1 MTTTDDIDDKNQ
13 ADQPGYG
20 FPVFVTHEGTTF
32 RIQRRECERVGP
44 AAVEATAARRGE
56 RPHTRPAAC
65 DCSRVGWQTQ
75 EVATSGGMAWHGTIM
90 PCLPKQTKTM

>member
-1 MTTTDDIDDKNQ
+1 MTATDDIDDKNQ

-56 RPHTRPAAC
+56 RPHTRPAVPHYNVSSLWIPSAASSLSLT
-65 DCSRVGWQTQ
+65 DS
-75 EVATSGGMAWHGTIM
+75 
-90 PCLPKQTKTM
+90 